1 LCSSF
6 YGIRW
11 YYYYFLYEKEIS
23 LIVPA
28 PRGPIFVLGDTF
40 MKKFYTVFDRDNNK
54 IGFALANKNPNH
66 IITNKFLINP
76 Y

>member
-1 LCSSF
+1 
-6 YGIRW
+6 
-11 YYYYFLYEKEIS
+11 
-23 LIVPA
+23 
-28 PRGPIFVLGDTF
+28 

-66 IITNKFLINP
+66 IKNDEYLINP